1 MGNDKTILEE
11 RISSGGGELEVRQ
24 GSGFTRLGFSLPAP
38 EKGQDE
44 SSPYLGAAEAV
55 NVEIEGKVEQLQIVG
70 NCPEYL
76 ESEIGAQRRR
86 KHD

>member
-1 MGNDKTILEE
+1 M
-11 RISSGGGELEVRQ
+11 RQ
-24 GSGFTRLGFSLPAP
+24 GSGFTRFCFSLTEP

-44 SSPYLGAAEAV
+44 SSPDLGATKAV
-55 NVEIEGKVEQLQIVG
+55 DVEIEGKVEKLQIVG

-76 ESEIGAQRRR
+76 ESEIGAERGR